1 MRVEKLE
8 EEDSKCGPRQRKL
21 KLAMKMLKINPA
33 RYHGGDFEGKS
44 IQEMLNCSR
53 DGKFELLDCISD
65 KEELHAKFKRA
76 LKILQQVSDIF
87 KTTDKAFFDDEDVEK
102 VKHLCEA
109 WGRHWPIDFPNLNI
123 TPKGHDLIFVLPRIL
138 EEHRS
143 FFMFYKVEEKGEA
156 IHAEL
161 NDIQRKI
168 WCIRNPADR
177 LWKYIERYELR
188 NALDITIVEPV
199 KRKFKNPA
207 GYKRKSC

>member
-21 KLAMKMLKINPA
+21 KIAMKDLKLNPA

-44 IQEMLNCSR
+44 VQEMLNCSR
-53 DGKFELLDCISD
+53 NTKFALLDCILD
-65 KEELHAKFKRA
+65 QPELHTKFKRA
-76 LKILQQVSDIF
+76 LKILQQVSDVF
-87 KTTDKAFFDDEDVEK
+87 KSSEKKVFNENEIEK
-102 VKHLCEA
+102 VKTLCEL
-109 WGRHWPIDFPNLNI
+109 WGCHWTIDFPHLNI
-123 TPKGHDLIFVLPRIL
+123 TPKAHDMIFVLPRIL
-138 EEHRS
+138 KEHKT
-143 FFMFYKVEEKGEA
+143 FFMFYKVEEKGES

-188 NALDITIVEPV
+188 NVLDISIVQPD
-199 KRKFKNPA
+199 KRIFKNPA
-207 GYKRKSC
+207 GYKRK